1 MNLATPIVIV
11 KNCDVMRY
19 ALSPKCVLGSIKGKL
34 IKYMHVKIETKR
46 EQFFNREAF
55 GAKNWVLRRQLFY
68 KRGMLLPAS
77 KSW

>member
-19 ALSPKCVLGSIKGKL
+19 ALSPKCVLGSIKGKP

-46 EQFFNREAF
+46 
-55 GAKNWVLRRQLFY
+55 
-68 KRGMLLPAS
+68 
-77 KSW
+77 